1 MMDYNLLSPVSDILV
16 DDIKLSHFQT
26 LGRKLKIHTHTI
38 KPDLE
43 GINIAILGVLE
54 SRNSI
59 IYLEQTLNIIEISF
73 VIACIITIC
82 VLVLQKE
89 KIF

>member
-1 MMDYNLLSPVSDILV
+1 MNYNLLSPVTDVLV

-38 KPDLE
+38 KPDLK
-43 GINIAILGVLE
+43 GINIAIFGVME

-59 IYLEQTLNIIEISF
+59 YFFIIRKKLI
-73 VIACIITIC
+73 
-82 VLVLQKE
+82 
-89 KIF
+89 

>member
-59 IYLEQTLNIIEISF
+59 NYEFLKSNILF
-73 VIACIITIC
+73 
-82 VLVLQKE
+82 
-89 KIF
+89 KIFSSS